1 MTVTSR
7 DLPFLSRSF
16 YRAPDEVAAAAL
28 YAHEVEPSTTGIDV
42 SHVQTDTLWTPR
54 L

>member
-16 YRAPDEVAAAAL
+16 YRAPNEVAAAAL
-28 YAHEVEPSTTGIDV
+28 YAHGGRAVDN
-42 SHVQTDTLWTPR
+42 R
-54 L
+54 NRR